1 MSKAVYLKKSDS
13 VVRVVNKDYSVSN
26 MLTKKDS
33 VKMSVAISR
42 LSGVSPAANANL
54 TGDRVYYFINGNAKF
69 LFADFSLVTEGESVL
84 YIPAGIEYS
93 FEGEFEAVLI
103 NSPAYGVK
111 EKIFDSKMEEITTS
125 VKLIKKA
132 DTFLR
137 FEGEEYEIRNY
148 LVKDYSPKI
157 SVAVSKLN
165 GNTKS
170 NYNLVS
176 DRAYYFIDA
185 DAEFIFA
192 DQTIKVEKETILYIP
207 AKTKYKMAGTFQ
219 AVLLNSPA
227 FEVSNEVFFD

>member
-1 MSKAVYLKKSDS
+1 MSKIVYLKKSES
-13 VVRVVNKDYSVSN
+13 VVRIVNNDYSVSN

-33 VKMSVAISR
+33 VKMSVALSK

-54 TGDRVYYFINGNAKF
+54 SGDRVYYFISGKAIF
-69 LFADFSLVTEGESVL
+69 LFNDFSLEIESESVL
-84 YIPAGIEYS
+84 YIPAGIEYR

-111 EKIFDSKMEEITTS
+111 EKVFDSKTEEVVTF
-125 VKLIKKA
+125 VKLIKKV

-137 FEGEEYEIRNY
+137 SEGEAYEIRNY
-148 LVKDYSPKI
+148 LVKEYSPKI

-165 GNTKS
+165 GKTKT

-185 DAEFIFA
+185 DAEFIF
-192 DQTIKVEKETILYIP
+192 DDHTIKVEKETILYVP
-207 AKTKYKMAGTFQ
+207 AKTKYKMTGSFH

-227 FEVSNEVFFD
+227 FEVSNEVFSD